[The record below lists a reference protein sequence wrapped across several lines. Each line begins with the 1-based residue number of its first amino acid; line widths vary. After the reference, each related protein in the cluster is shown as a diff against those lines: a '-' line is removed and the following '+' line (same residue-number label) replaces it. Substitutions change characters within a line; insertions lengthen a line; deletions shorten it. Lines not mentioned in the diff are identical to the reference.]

1 MRVLVVTHYFAEH
14 RSGVEII
21 AGELA
26 ERLARRGVEITWVA
40 TDEGHR
46 SGNGKVKRQ
55 PVAGWNIT
63 ERRFGFPYPIWAPS
77 SLARLCREVA
87 RCDLVHLHDS
97 LYMGNAAAYAAARCL
112 HKPVVVTQHIA
123 TVPYSRRLLRGLLET
138 ANRTIARVVLAGCDR
153 CVFYSP
159 KVRRYFDRLFRTRRP
174 HIELP
179 NGVATET
186 FHPADPVTRRKLR
199 EQLGWA
205 TDRPVFL
212 FVGRFVEKKGLA
224 FLRALAPEL
233 PGVDW
238 VFVGWGPEDPARWGL
253 ANVRCVGSLPQS
265 EIVRYYQAAD
275 LLVLPSVGE
284 GFPLVV
290 QEAMACGLPVM
301 TSPDTAA
308 GAVGIEDLVFSVEL
322 QHETWRAELAR
333 LVASI
338 HELETRRE
346 KVARFAVETWDWDRC
361 ADRYLETFE
370 AVRSER
376 AKTVP
381 ARG

>member
-1 MRVLVVTHYFAEH
+1 
-14 RSGVEII
+14 
-21 AGELA
+21 
-26 ERLARRGVEITWVA
+26 
-40 TDEGHR
+40 
-46 SGNGKVKRQ
+46 
-55 PVAGWNIT
+55 
-63 ERRFGFPYPIWAPS
+63 
-77 SLARLCREVA
+77 
-87 RCDLVHLHDS
+87 
-97 LYMGNAAAYAAARCL
+97 
-112 HKPVVVTQHIA
+112 
-123 TVPYSRRLLRGLLET
+123 
-138 ANRTIARVVLAGCDR
+138 
-153 CVFYSP
+153 
-159 KVRRYFDRLFRTRRP
+159 
-174 HIELP
+174 
-179 NGVATET
+179 
-186 FHPADPVTRRKLR
+186 
-199 EQLGWA
+199 
-205 TDRPVFL
+205 
-212 FVGRFVEKKGLA
+212 VEKKGLA

-265 EIVRYYQAAD
+265 EIVRYYQAAA

-346 KVARFAVETWDWDRC
+346 KVAAND
-361 ADRYLETFE
+361 
-370 AVRSER
+370 
-376 AKTVP
+376 
-381 ARG
+381 